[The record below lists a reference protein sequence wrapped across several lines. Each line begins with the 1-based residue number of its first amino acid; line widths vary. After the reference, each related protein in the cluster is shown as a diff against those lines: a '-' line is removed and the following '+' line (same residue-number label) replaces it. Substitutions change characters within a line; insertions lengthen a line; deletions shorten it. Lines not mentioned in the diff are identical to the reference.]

1 MAGKHFVLIT
11 TLGLGG
17 CLGPNPLLNECGE
30 KWVIEAVDAWSKHP
44 DDWYWT
50 RICAGHSE
58 DERCIGA
65 RGEMCLTIAQANDLL
80 TNPDSLVLETLQLE
94 AITACKQIAVDKG
107 AEMDTCATGLG
118 EPFYAGRCKLSEE
131 LCFGDQTET
140 STDSG
145 GTDSDGTDTSG
156 TTDTGGVIEPLELL
170 AR

>member
-1 MAGKHFVLIT
+1 MARKFLVL

-17 CLGPNPLLNECGE
+17 CLGRNPLLDQCGE
-30 KWVIEAVDAWSKHP
+30 KWVIEAVDAWSKRP
-44 DDWYWT
+44 DQTYWT
-50 RICAGHSE
+50 RICAGKSE
-58 DERCIGA
+58 DERCIAA
-65 RGEMCLTIAQANDLL
+65 RGEMCLSTAQANDLL

-145 GTDSDGTDTSG
+145 DTDSGGTS
-156 TTDTGGVIEPLELL
+156 DTGVVEPLGRF